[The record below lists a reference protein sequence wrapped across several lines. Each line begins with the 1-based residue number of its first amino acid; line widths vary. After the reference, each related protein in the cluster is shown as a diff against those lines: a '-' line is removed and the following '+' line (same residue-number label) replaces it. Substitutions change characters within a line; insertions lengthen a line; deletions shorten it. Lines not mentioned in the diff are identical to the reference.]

1 MVDKN
6 PRAEETSPVMT
17 ARRYPGVQP
26 FGDNEIQRE
35 LFRGRDEEKYDLL
48 QLVLAERLVL
58 LFARSGIGKSSLI
71 SAGLLEPLRDQDY
84 FPMVV
89 RVSGSS
95 DGPIESLYEGIR
107 SAART
112 ANERRQIVHEPSE
125 PDWNKTSLWHF
136 FKTASFWRER
146 KLLSPVLIIDQ
157 FEELFTLYSTEERK
171 QFIHVLSDL
180 VRGIRPRDRGD
191 ESGPS
196 LSDAPPEVKVV
207 LALREDFYANLEEL
221 RQRIPAIYKA
231 PFRLDPLS
239 REKARRAIVEPAA
252 LEGENFSTPPFS
264 WADDAVDSVLDF
276 LSEQQLGE
284 GKTKVGKDVE
294 PFQLQLI
301 CQHVENIVGERNLI
315 TVTAQDLGG
324 NDALK
329 RVLSSFYEDSLVKI
343 CDKFSDEPDLRQRL
357 EKLCEYGFIT
367 AKGRRLLREESTIM
381 QEDQVSPK
389 ILRDMVELRLL
400 RKEPRVGDN
409 YYELTHD
416 TLIEPIQL
424 SRLDREARAARELE
438 EARAREAQERAE
450 QERKLRGRVRTAGV
464 VALILLIIVGGV
476 AVWKAHEAR
485 VTEAEKQVA
494 VEAAA
499 NREKIAKQAAD
510 DAEKVA
516 DDAVEQSNEAKNLAE
531 NILNQANV
539 ATLQAEGATAA
550 RVVVET
556 EVKLASLQKDKNFWT
571 QQRVE
576 AEKQLKQA
584 RSEAKRQEAENQLN
598 QVKRQL
604 NDIEQKAEG
613 LKAKLGKAK
622 LEKAD
627 ASTRKVVDSQQQESK
642 QPAKLTGSGEAKG
655 KLQEVK
661 QELKTIAQKAEVQK
675 AKLEEVERA
684 TAETS
689 TQEPAVPDTGA
700 EDSSP
705 GEAPEQ
711 SSAGQVPLSQDETAG
726 QSTEEVAADLE
737 AKLGKLSV
745 CEQFDFLEAF
755 EPRSP
760 FGPEAEFKLKGLAEL
775 NALSEKSAVVVTQ
788 KNLVAGATVS
798 NSKKCEA
805 LSPGESRS
813 YKVGETV
820 CFYAWISSP
829 GDNTKVRLVIKDAAK
844 KEFPS
849 RLINIGRNRLR
860 GERMGYRIWHAK
872 TVRSSGE
879 HEILLYNRSLKKN
892 RLICRN
898 TFNVE

>member
-1 MVDKN
+1 MVNEN
-6 PRAEETSPVMT
+6 PRAKETPPAMT

-71 SAGLLEPLRDQDY
+71 SAGLLEPLRDRDY

-95 DGPIESLYEGIR
+95 DGPLESLYEGIR
-107 SAART
+107 SAARA

-157 FEELFTLYSTEERK
+157 FEELFTLYSAEERK
-171 QFIHVLSDL
+171 RFIHELSDL

-191 ESGPS
+191 ESGPT

-221 RQRIPAIYKA
+221 RERIPAIYKA

-264 WADDAVDSVLDF
+264 WADEAVDSVLDF

-329 RVLSSFYEDSLVKI
+329 TLKRVLSSFYEDSLVKI
-343 CDKFSDEPDLRQRL
+343 CYKFTDEPDLRQRL

-381 QEDQVSPK
+381 QEDRVSSE

-438 EARAREAQERAE
+438 EQQAREAQERAE
-450 QERKLRGRVRTAGV
+450 QERKLRGRVRTVGV
-464 VALILLIIVGGV
+464 VALVLLILGGV
-476 AVWKAHEAR
+476 AVWKAREAR
-485 VTEAEKQVA
+485 VTAAEKQVA
-494 VEAAA
+494 AEAAA
-499 NREKIAKQAAD
+499 NREKIAQQEAANARE
-510 DAEKVA
+510 DADVATKDAKVA
-516 DDAVEQSNEAKNLAE
+516 KQKAEVAKQQAKGAEAALVVVKSKAELTDLQEKKIIAEQQLAE
-531 NILNQANV
+531 AEEQAKKV
-539 ATLQAEGATAA
+539 GSE
-550 RVVVET
+550 
-556 EVKLASLQKDKNFWT
+556 
-571 QQRVE
+571 
-576 AEKQLKQA
+576 
-584 RSEAKRQEAENQLN
+584 EAKRQREEAKKQFDKIEN
-598 QVKRQL
+598 
-604 NDIEQKAEG
+604 KAKVQ
-613 LKAKLGKAK
+613 KAKLI
-622 LEKAD
+622 EN
-627 ASTRKVVDSQQQESK
+627 
-642 QPAKLTGSGEAKG
+642 
-655 KLQEVK
+655 EVK
-661 QELKTIAQKAEVQK
+661 VQK
-675 AKLEEVERA
+675 AKLEEVELA
-684 TAETS
+684 KAEKS
-689 TQEPAVPDTGA
+689 APMPAVPDMGA
-700 EDSSP
+700 GDSSA
-705 GEAPEQ
+705 GDQ
-711 SSAGQVPLSQDETAG
+711 SSAGEEPLAPDETAT
-726 QSTEEVAADLE
+726 QSTEAASLAAIE
-737 AKLGKLSV
+737 FKQSKAKFGNLSV
-745 CEQFDFLEAF
+745 CEQFDFLEDF
-755 EPRSP
+755 DLPSP
-760 FGPEAEFKLKGLAEL
+760 FGPEAEFKLKALADL
-775 NALSEKSAVVVTQ
+775 NALREKSAVVVTQ
-788 KNLVAGATVS
+788 KNLVTGATVS
-798 NSKKCEA
+798 DWKKCGT
-805 LSPGESRS
+805 LSPPGEPPS
-813 YKVGETV
+813 YKAKEII

-829 GDNTKVRLVIKDAAK
+829 GENTLMLEIRDSDNNLADDITNNPNKLKIG
-844 KEFPS
+844 S
-849 RLINIGRNRLR
+849 NRLI
-860 GERMGYRIWHAK
+860 GERMGYRIWDGK
-872 TVRSSGE
+872 RVRRRGE
-879 HEILLYNRSLKKN
+879 YKLLLKNPKLKKN
-892 RLICRN
+892 QLICQT
-898 TFNVE
+898 TFNVD